1 MKDLRAALDNGEVV
15 CGPGIF
21 SGHTGIVELV
31 GYLGFDFVF
40 LDTEQ
45 SPPSPA
51 GLELEH
57 LIQAAES
64 AGVTPTV
71 RVADLSPYLVNKAL
85 NLGAKAIWIPH
96 VETGEEAARLVQYG
110 KYAPEGDRGAAPIVR
125 SAKYGLENFDDY
137 RARQNAETIL
147 IAIVE
152 SVDGIEHVEEI
163 ANTPGLDMICFG
175 TFDLGVSMGLSQDD
189 FYGGGGSAWVHPE
202 LEAAGKRCIEAC
214 RQAGIYASTAAWS
227 RESAERWVSMGYQF
241 LLYGLDYALIARA
254 LTELKSEADAIKQLS
269 PGE

>member
-1 MKDLRAALDNGEVV
+1 MLDLRSALERGEVV

-21 SGHTGIVELV
+21 TGHTGVVELV

-45 SPPSPA
+45 AAPSPA
-51 GLELEH
+51 GLELER
-57 LIQAAES
+57 LIQAAE
-64 AGVTPTV
+64 AADITPTV
-71 RVADLSPYLVNKAL
+71 RVADLTPYLVNKAL

-96 VETGEEAARLVQYG
+96 VESGEEVAKLVSYG

-125 SAKYGLENFDDY
+125 SAHYGLENFDDY
-137 RARQNAETIL
+137 RSRQNRETLL

-152 SVDGIEHVEEI
+152 SVKGVENIEEI

-189 FYGGGGSAWVHPE
+189 FYGGASAAWVQPD
-202 LEAAGKRCIEAC
+202 LEAAGRRCVEAC
-214 RQAGIYASTAAWS
+214 KNAGIYAATAAWS
-227 RESAERWVSMGYQF
+227 PESAARWVSMGYQF
-241 LLYGLDYALIARA
+241 MLYGLDYAVLASAMSDLKTQADVIKSLGPIA
-254 LTELKSEADAIKQLS
+254 
-269 PGE
+269 

>member
-1 MKDLRAALDNGEVV
+1 MLDLRAALDGGEVL
-15 CGPGIF
+15 CGPGVF
-21 SGHTGIVELV
+21 SGHTGIIELA

-51 GLELEH
+51 GLELER
-57 LIQAAES
+57 LIQAAE
-64 AGVTPTV
+64 AADITPTV
-71 RVADLSPYLVNKAL
+71 RIADLSPYLVNKAL

-96 VETGEEAARLVQYG
+96 IETGDEAARLVQYG

-125 SAKYGLENFDDY
+125 SARYGLENFDDY
-137 RARQNAETIL
+137 RRRQNAETIL

-152 SVDGIEHVEEI
+152 SVDGIKNVEEI

-189 FYGGGGSAWVHPE
+189 FYGGSSAAWVHPD

-214 RQAGIYASTAAWS
+214 RAAGIYASTAAWS
-227 RESAERWVSMGYQF
+227 LESAERWVAMGYQF
-241 LLYGLDYALIARA
+241 MLYGLDYALIGNVMA
-254 LTELKSEADAIKQLS
+254 ELKGEVEVIKS
-269 PGE
+269 RGDR